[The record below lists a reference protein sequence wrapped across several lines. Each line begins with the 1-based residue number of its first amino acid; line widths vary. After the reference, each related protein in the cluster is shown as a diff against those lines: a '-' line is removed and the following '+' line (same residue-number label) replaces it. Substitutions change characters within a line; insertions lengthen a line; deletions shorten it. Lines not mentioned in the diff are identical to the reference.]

1 MLIIN
6 NFYYLTGHIVN
17 ILQSYNVW
25 LFYAINNGFE
35 NNLLNAILPV
45 ITNIGNV
52 LVLLI
57 SCVVMYLV
65 GGTKLKKIALLGIFA
80 LILSNAIVYFLKFI
94 IAEPRPFLV
103 LTHVHQ
109 LVPETEVYS
118 FPSGHTTS
126 IFALTT
132 IIALTCKLKIKE
144 KSYSLIYPLF
154 IIAVLVGFSRVY
166 IGVHYPGDVIGGAI
180 IGIVSALIILKYE
193 KNIINLV
200 NLVFRKLNIISLIK
214 HDKHENVRIP
224 IKKL

>member
-1 MLIIN
+1 
-6 NFYYLTGHIVN
+6 
-17 ILQSYNVW
+17 
-25 LFYAINNGFE
+25 
-35 NNLLNAILPV
+35 
-45 ITNIGNV
+45 
-52 LVLLI
+52 
-57 SCVVMYLV
+57 MYLV

-154 IIAVLVGFSRVY
+154 IIAVIVGFSRVY
-166 IGVHYPGDVIGGAI
+166 IGVHYPGDVICGAI

>member
-154 IIAVLVGFSRVY
+154 IIAVIVGFSRVY

>member
-80 LILSNAIVYFLKFI
+80 LILSNGIVYFLKFI

-154 IIAVLVGFSRVY
+154 IIAVIVGFSRVY

>member
-65 GGTKLKKIALLGIFA
+65 GGTKLKK
-80 LILSNAIVYFLKFI
+80 
-94 IAEPRPFLV
+94 
-103 LTHVHQ
+103 
-109 LVPETEVYS
+109 
-118 FPSGHTTS
+118 
-126 IFALTT
+126 
-132 IIALTCKLKIKE
+132 
-144 KSYSLIYPLF
+144 
-154 IIAVLVGFSRVY
+154 
-166 IGVHYPGDVIGGAI
+166 
-180 IGIVSALIILKYE
+180 
-193 KNIINLV
+193 
-200 NLVFRKLNIISLIK
+200 
-214 HDKHENVRIP
+214 
-224 IKKL
+224 